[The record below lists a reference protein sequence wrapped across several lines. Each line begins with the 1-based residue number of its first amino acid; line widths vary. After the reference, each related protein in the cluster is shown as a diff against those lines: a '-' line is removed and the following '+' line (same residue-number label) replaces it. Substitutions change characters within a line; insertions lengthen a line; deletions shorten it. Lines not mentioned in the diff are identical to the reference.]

1 MEQNNKIKAW
11 HPDFEDWIELSK
23 ITIQCII
30 QNTQFNSFYPG
41 SLHVFYSTPF
51 PQETIS
57 RILIQ
62 TNQCTYI
69 FFKVCMQ
76 YKRKWIDLNVYYMQ
90 YLFYY
95 NSIHRMWGKKTCLS
109 WLGRCTAMR
118 IPRSGLQLDISTYP
132 PLKTRRKVQGK
143 RFSTSCF

>member
-1 MEQNNKIKAW
+1 MFIRLMEQNNKIKAW

-69 FFKVCMQ
+69 FLKVCMQ

-95 NSIHRMWGKKTCLS
+95 NSIHRMWGKKHALVGSAGARPCAYHAVVFNLIY
-109 WLGRCTAMR
+109 L
-118 IPRSGLQLDISTYP
+118 L
-132 PLKTRRKVQGK
+132 TRH
-143 RFSTSCF
+143 

>member
-62 TNQCTYI
+62 TN
-69 FFKVCMQ
+69 
-76 YKRKWIDLNVYYMQ
+76 
-90 YLFYY
+90 LFQ
-95 NSIHRMWGKKTCLS
+95 
-109 WLGRCTAMR
+109 
-118 IPRSGLQLDISTYP
+118 GLYAI
-132 PLKTRRKVQGK
+132 
-143 RFSTSCF
+143 